1 MKNLLI
7 LTITISIYG
16 CSTAQPPGKPS
27 FDPVIPGDAAL
38 VVDRIVPHKIKYEKS
53 GGNMTYVMDEVI
65 KDGKEAYELKIYF
78 NQDESGIPDKIYI
91 DKKTLGYIGRRL
103 EMKDYII
110 DVKFSNNRF
119 SGKLDPTEGS
129 DYTEVVYDKEY
140 PHNAFEPAV
149 INYFIA
155 ALPLKKGYTASIPV
169 FDLNKG
175 SQMFW
180 SNIEVLG
187 RESVKVDGKKYETWK
202 VKSTG
207 IKEKTIWVS
216 TEVPYA
222 LKMKTK
228 GSWGTWELVE

>member
-1 MKNLLI
+1 MKNLAI
-7 LTITISIYG
+7 LTLAILI
-16 CSTAQPPGKPS
+16 CSCSKAQPPTKPS
-27 FDPVIPGDAAL
+27 FDPVVPGDASF
-38 VVDRIVPHKIKYEKS
+38 VVDRITPHKVMYEKT
-53 GGNMTYVMDEVI
+53 GGKMTYVMDEVT
-65 KDGKEAYELKIYF
+65 KDGREAYELKIYF

-91 DKKTLGYIGRRL
+91 DKETLGYLGRRL

-110 DVKFSNNRF
+110 DVKFSDNRF
-119 SGKLDPTEGS
+119 SGKLEPTEGS
-129 DYTEVVYDKEY
+129 EYTEMIYDKEY

-149 INYFIA
+149 INYFIV
-155 ALPLKKGYTASIPV
+155 ALPLEMGFNASIPV

-180 SNIEVLG
+180 TNIEVLG
-187 RESVKVDGKKYETWK
+187 KETIKVKGKKYEAWK
-202 VKSTG
+202 VQSSG

-228 GSWGTWELVE
+228 GSFGTWELVE